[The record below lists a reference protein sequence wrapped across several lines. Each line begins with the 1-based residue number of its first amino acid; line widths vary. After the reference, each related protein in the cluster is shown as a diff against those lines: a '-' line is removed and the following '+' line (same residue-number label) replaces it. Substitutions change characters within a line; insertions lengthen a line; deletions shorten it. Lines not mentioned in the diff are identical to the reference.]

1 MKIPII
7 IILVMLFTACKGQ
20 EKEPLTSQTEKDSV
34 IEPKGSWNVH
44 REYDELGNLIKYD
57 SVYSYSYTNVKGD
70 SLNVNLDSLMGSFRK
85 YFKESTPFEWKDD
98 FSFFPKNDSLF
109 MRDFFRDDYFFNQW
123 ERQPIEMEEL
133 MKRMDSIRNA
143 YLKRFHPGLMES
155 NKKD

>member
-1 MKIPII
+1 
-7 IILVMLFTACKGQ
+7 
-20 EKEPLTSQTEKDSV
+20 
-34 IEPKGSWNVH
+34 
-44 REYDELGNLIKYD
+44 
-57 SVYSYSYTNVKGD
+57 
-70 SLNVNLDSLMGSFRK
+70 
-85 YFKESTPFEWKDD
+85 
-98 FSFFPKNDSLF
+98 